1 MEFRGGNFCDG
12 EPWALA
18 RWSCRLLWSDCFLI
32 GHDLTWFQSLGCPTF
47 SVSSIKIG
55 GTK

>member
-1 MEFRGGNFCDG
+1 MEFREGNFCDG